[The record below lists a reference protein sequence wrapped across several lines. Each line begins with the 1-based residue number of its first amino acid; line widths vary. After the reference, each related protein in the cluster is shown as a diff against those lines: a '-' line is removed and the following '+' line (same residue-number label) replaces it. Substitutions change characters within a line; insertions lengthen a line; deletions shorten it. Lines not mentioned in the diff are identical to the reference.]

1 MSNVTAVPIQPIKR
15 SIVTWIVLGVIAAVA
30 FGSWLAFAGT
40 GQVIADKGTNAQFL
54 AYNARQSGVVTT
66 PSGLQYKQLEKGAG
80 GAKPTDADVALVEYS
95 GTLRDGRVFDASQ
108 RPTPM
113 PVGAVVPGFSE
124 GLKTM
129 TKGSKYRFW
138 IKPELGYGERS
149 PDPNR
154 LPANSVLVFD
164 VKLVDFLPEAVVR
177 QMQQQQQMMQGGAG
191 GMPPGAMPP
200 GAIPPGPPTQ

>member
-1 MSNVTAVPIQPIKR
+1 MSNVTQVPIQPIKR
-15 SIVTWIVLGVIAAVA
+15 SIVIWIVIGVLAAVA
-30 FGSWLAFAGT
+30 LGGWLAFAGT
-40 GQVIADKGTNAQFL
+40 GRVIADKGTNAQFL

-66 PSGLQYKQLEKGAG
+66 ASGLQYKVLETGAG
-80 GAKPTDADVALVEYS
+80 GATPTEADIALTEYS
-95 GTLRDGRVFDASQ
+95 GKLRDGREFDASQ

-113 PVGAVVPGFSE
+113 PVAGVVPGFSE
-124 GLKTM
+124 GLKLM

-138 IKPELGYGERS
+138 IKPELGYGERT

-177 QMQQQQQMMQGGAG
+177 QMQQRQQMMQGGAG
-191 GMPPGAMPP
+191 ALPPGLPP
-200 GAIPPGPPTQ
+200 Q